1 MQNFLIF
8 LPESKYDWEKGY
20 LYGVIFHSLS
30 GTAVYVL
37 GNLCGDRCQYSS
49 LYETVGLVDLQ
60 NCPANSEN
68 WVFITLKDRQI
79 ETVSVTSNKSCNVII
94 VLFNKSHFKRSQ
106 LLKKVQ
112 FQPDDFSYRLICEIK
127 EEPVICCSIQE
138 NNLRYLCCMNIILRC
153 LQCILTLTRNKWVAP
168 IFKVSSFGSHVVNIL
183 ETFVLLLNHV
193 IAENRC
199 SLKFVNYIIARIL
212 DTVFGLIIIFY
223 ITNSTSIYEIF
234 FFFTEIQEVI

>member
-20 LYGVIFHSLS
+20 LYGLIFHNLS

-37 GNLCGDRCQYSS
+37 GSLCGDKCKYSS
-49 LYETVGLVDLQ
+49 VYKTVGLVDLQ

-79 ETVSVTSNKSCNVII
+79 GNVSVTQNKSCNVII

-112 FQPDDFSYRLICEIK
+112 FQPDDFSYRLISEIK
-127 EEPVICCSIQE
+127 EEPVICCSMRE
-138 NNLRYLCCMNIILRC
+138 NNLRYLRCMNIILRC
-153 LQCILTLTRNKWVAP
+153 LQRILTLTKNKWVAP
-168 IFKVSSFGSHVVNIL
+168 MFKVSSFGSHMVNIL
-183 ETFVLLLNHV
+183 ETFVLLLNHIIV
-193 IAENRC
+193 ENRW
-199 SLKFVNYIIARIL
+199 SLQFVNYIIARIL
-212 DTVFGLIIIFY
+212 DTVFGLIIIFC
-223 ITNSTSIYEIF
+223 ITNYTSVDEIF
-234 FFFTEIQEVI
+234 FFFTQIQEVI